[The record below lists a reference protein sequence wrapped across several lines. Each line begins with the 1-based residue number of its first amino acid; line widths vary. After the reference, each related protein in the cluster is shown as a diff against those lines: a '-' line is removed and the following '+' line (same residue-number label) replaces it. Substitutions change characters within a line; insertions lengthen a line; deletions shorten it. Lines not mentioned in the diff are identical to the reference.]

1 MFMSHR
7 VGTLQLYDV
16 TVVEPL
22 MKDSL
27 MRDPPTFFFS
37 RPAFL
42 KLKKKYFPVNEAMT
56 KLYYSFKTSFC
67 FLFRVV
73 FVIAIVFIP

>member
-22 MKDSL
+22 MKDNL
-27 MRDPPTFFFS
+27 MRDPPLKNNNL

-42 KLKKKYFPVNEAMT
+42 KLFFSISLEMNP
-56 KLYYSFKTSFC
+56 
-67 FLFRVV
+67 
-73 FVIAIVFIP
+73 